1 MLCPSKDLAIESV
14 VLPNAK
20 WDTYSFIICLG
31 LRHEYS
37 MTFLQIFGN
46 LRKMGAL
53 DCGMISFMNE
63 KITIPR

>member
-1 MLCPSKDLAIESV
+1 MGHFH
-14 VLPNAK
+14 
-20 WDTYSFIICLG
+20 SFIICLR

-37 MTFLQIFGN
+37 MTFLPILGN

-63 KITIPR
+63 KIKIPW